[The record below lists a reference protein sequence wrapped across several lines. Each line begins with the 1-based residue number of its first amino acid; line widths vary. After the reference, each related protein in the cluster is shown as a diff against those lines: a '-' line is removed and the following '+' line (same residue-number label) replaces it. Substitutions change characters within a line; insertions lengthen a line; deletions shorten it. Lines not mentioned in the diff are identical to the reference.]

1 MNARKQPAASEPSR
15 RFVDEGERKAP
26 NMIAELWHMLNRSK
40 KWWLTP
46 IILAAVLLGGLML
59 LFGTPLSPLIYTLF

>member
-1 MNARKQPAASEPSR
+1 LSETETRGKSEAAR
-15 RFVDEGERKAP
+15 RFADEAERKAP
-26 NMIAELWHMLNRSK
+26 NIVVEFFGMLRHNK

-46 IILAAVLLGGLML
+46 IVVAAILLGGLML